1 VAPRNPHASKAHH
14 AALAPSAGARL
25 AKAAKQLALPE
36 PLLSTRAFPISP
48 KYTRAKIQGQGA
60 LSYFVVAAHLPA
72 SPKPLLS
79 ALHPATLAHRCPP
92 PADWPGESW
101 HSTLLLAPS
110 KRALTSTVRQ
120 SVGLPAMV
128 GIFRRLYD
136 WLLSLFW
143 YVLTVIV
150 SSFSCRLMCH
160 VLDAVGCRLKL
171 MMVAT
176 WHLGR
181 TASARR
187 PANWMASVMSSL
199 MLMRLPR

>member
-1 VAPRNPHASKAHH
+1 MWPPQSASNAHH
-14 AALAPSAGARL
+14 AAPRRTNCQGSEQR
-25 AKAAKQLALPE
+25 ALPE
-36 PLLSTRAFPISP
+36 PLLSTRATPIP
-48 KYTRAKIQGQGA
+48 PNTPEHKQGQGA
-60 LSYFVVAAHLPA
+60 LSYFVAHLPA
-72 SPKPLLS
+72 IPPAAAVRSKRSPTAS
-79 ALHPATLAHRCPP
+79 HQT

-101 HSTLLLAPS
+101 HSTLLLAPAD
-110 KRALTSTVRQ
+110 ALTSTDGK

-176 WHLGR
+176 WHLSENSQCRAASKIDGGCDVDAEANAPSSVGR
-181 TASARR
+181 QKWIS
-187 PANWMASVMSSL
+187 P
-199 MLMRLPR
+199 